1 MSATMGSEPPAF
13 AAGNRPS
20 NLQPAWH
27 RAVIA
32 CVAALRCFEQSW
44 TGCSEEKRYA
54 GEQNKQNY
62 CKKQMLSGRPRRGPA
77 TRQCAAQTES
87 VATLRQSARGLA
99 ATRTGGNRWNKRE
112 NRDSASL
119 GAGHPARG
127 EPASD
132 VCSICE
138 LVIRGRPGDACIRAV
153 WFERTRCKQIVLLLS
168 IPRQVG
174 PGYGAG
180 RGGAPV
186 QEGAEHQTR
195 PAQRQNMGRRVS
207 QLHIA
212 WDPAGQ
218 HIGEP
223 SCQIGS
229 GPEELWDTLVGP
241 FEFCLNCRGLTGLQS
256 SFRSNCGGLARNR
269 ITASRGWLVC

>member
-1 MSATMGSEPPAF
+1 MTCVSATMGSEPPAF

-20 NLQPAWH
+20 NLPPAWH

-62 CKKQMLSGRPRRGPA
+62 CKNQMRSGRPRRGPA

-138 LVIRGRPGDACIRAV
+138 LVMRFGSNARGASKLFFFCQSRDRSVRDTVQDGVERRCRRGRSAKRAQHRGKTWGGGCRSCTLPG
-153 WFERTRCKQIVLLLS
+153 TRLGSTLASQAAKLE
-168 IPRQVG
+168 
-174 PGYGAG
+174 AG
-180 RGGAPV
+180 LR
-186 QEGAEHQTR
+186 
-195 PAQRQNMGRRVS
+195 N
-207 QLHIA
+207 
-212 WDPAGQ
+212 
-218 HIGEP
+218 
-223 SCQIGS
+223 S
-229 GPEELWDTLVGP
+229 GIHWL
-241 FEFCLNCRGLTGLQS
+241 GLS
-256 SFRSNCGGLARNR
+256 SFAS
-269 ITASRGWLVC
+269 TAEGSQDCSLRFVPIVEA